1 MLLLLPPSE
10 RKRTATTGPP
20 LDLSVLSSPSL
31 TSARTKV
38 LEALEEAS
46 AGPSAGQVL
55 GAGPSLAAE
64 VQRNTRWRTEPAM
77 PVAQLYSGV
86 LYDAL
91 DLPGLPRGAA
101 ARAATG
107 VLVSSAAYG
116 LLSPADAVPAYRL
129 SMGTDLPGTGPLAAF
144 WREHLGPVL
153 DALVEPPGQVVVD
166 ARSST
171 YAAAWRPPRALAD
184 RVVALRVLRERD
196 GRRTVVSHMA
206 KHTRGLVARHLLVRR
221 GRVPTGAESL
231 AAAVA
236 EAFPA
241 ELAPAT
247 PGRPRTLDVVVRD

>member
-10 RKRTATTGPP
+10 RKRAATTGPA
-20 LDLSVLSSPSL
+20 LDLSALSCPSL
-31 TSARTKV
+31 TAARAQV
-38 LEALEEAS
+38 LAALEEAS
-46 AGPSAGQVL
+46 AASSAAQVL
-55 GAGPSLAAE
+55 GTGPSLAAE
-64 VQRNTRWRTEPAM
+64 VERNTRWRSEPAL
-77 PVAQLYSGV
+77 PVAQLYAGV

-91 DLPGLPRGAA
+91 DLPGLPRRAA
-101 ARAATG
+101 ARAATD

-129 SMGTDLPGTGPLAAF
+129 SMGTDLPGTGPLAPF
-144 WREHLGPVL
+144 WRAHLGPVL
-153 DALVEPPGQVVVD
+153 DDLAAVGGQVVVD

-171 YAAAWRPPRALAD
+171 YAAAWRPPRALAE

-196 GRRTVVSHMA
+196 GRRTVVSHLA

-221 GRVPTGAESL
+221 DRVPSDAASL

-241 ELAPAT
+241 ELAPAA
-247 PGRPRTLDVVVRD
+247 PGRPRTLDVVVRG